1 MPGGILYCGRVTPS
15 RPGRPG
21 HDNAGGRAHSH
32 GHGHSHDLSA
42 IAASFSPLARWVVI
56 GALSLIGL
64 GVAAGAM
71 VLWPSYSDHP
81 IPTQFRSADGGS
93 ITTVDAEIFEQRR
106 ANCLNPLSGTVQDTA
121 DIAVE
126 NEGVGPC
133 IQNIV
138 KLTSGQHKGRFT
150 LLEVPTNRAQSGQ
163 GPDSVAIDERTLD
176 DPQPGQPTLHVGDK
190 IRVAVTPTPD
200 GGVRYG
206 FFDFRRGT
214 ATILWAIAF
223 VAAIVLVAS
232 WRGLRSI
239 IGLVFAFAVLGFF
252 TLPAILEGSSPVA
265 VAVVSSAVILFVVLY
280 LAHGVSMR
288 TSSALLGTLVSLFL
302 AGALSALAIT
312 TMNLTG
318 LSGDQTM
325 NLQVYQGSIS
335 ISGLLLA
342 GFIIGALGVLNDVTI
357 TQASAAFELAA
368 AGEPS
373 RLATFRAAMR
383 VGRDHI
389 ASTVYTLIFAYAGSA
404 LPLLLL
410 FSVAQQPFGSLVTT
424 DAVAVELGRSFVGG
438 IAIALSVPLTT
449 AIAAAL
455 TTPGADDH
463 DGHHHDGHHHD
474 DDHHDPESERRGPDQ
489 ADEST
494 AGTKTPAAPPS
505 HTPAPAAPAANVPR
519 AASPGI
525 RPAAPGDRPRSAT
538 PGRPNTSP
546 VAGTPGN
553 RPARPPAQATPPPA
567 TPPQRPAQQLPPLRQ
582 TPPPRQSSPEPP
594 PGGRPAA
601 EQPPAPQPHAP
612 QPPAPQPPAPRRPGR
627 HSRPD

>member
-1 MPGGILYCGRVTPS
+1 MTPS
-15 RPGRPG
+15 RPARPG
-21 HDNAGGRAHSH
+21 NRSSDPEHGHAGGHDHAGGHSH
-32 GHGHSHDLSA
+32 SHGHSHDLSA
-42 IAASFSPLARWVVI
+42 IAANFSPLARYIVI

-64 GVAAGAM
+64 AVVAGAV
-71 VLWPSYSDHP
+71 VLWPSYTDHP
-81 IPTQFRSADGGS
+81 IPTQFRAADGGS
-93 ITTVDAEIFEQRR
+93 IVTVDAEIFEQQR

-121 DIAVE
+121 DIALE
-126 NEGVGPC
+126 NPGAGPC

-163 GPDSVAIDERTLD
+163 GPDSTAVDKDMLD
-176 DPQPGQPTLHVGDK
+176 DPQPGQPTLHLGDK

-200 GGVRYG
+200 GSIRYS

-214 ATILWAIAF
+214 PTIIWAIAF
-223 VAAIVLVAS
+223 FAAIVLVAS

-239 IGLVFAFAVLGFF
+239 LGLVFAFAVLGFF

-265 VAVVSSAVILFVVLY
+265 VAVVSSAAILFVVLY

-288 TSSALLGTLVSLFL
+288 TSSALLGTLVSLFV
-302 AGALSALAIT
+302 AGALLALAIT
-312 TMNLTG
+312 TMHLTG

-325 NLQVYQGSIS
+325 NLQLYQGSIS

-455 TTPGADDH
+455 TSPGGASADTHTPHTDDPMETEV
-463 DGHHHDGHHHD
+463 DRA
-474 DDHHDPESERRGPDQ
+474 E
-489 ADEST
+489 
-494 AGTKTPAAPPS
+494 PAAGRPAPAPRPAAS
-505 HTPAPAAPAANVPR
+505 HGPAAPAR
-519 AASPGI
+519 GTPG
-525 RPAAPGDRPRSAT
+525 REPRSAPPHKPSPHNLSART
-538 PGRPNTSP
+538 APPDP
-546 VAGTPGN
+546 VAGTRRGPQASVPPGN
-553 RPARPPAQATPPPA
+553 RPSAPRPQGPAARPVV
-567 TPPQRPAQQLPPLRQ
+567 TPPQPE
-582 TPPPRQSSPEPP
+582 SGPEP
-594 PGGRPAA
+594 
-601 EQPPAPQPHAP
+601 
-612 QPPAPQPPAPRRPGR
+612 RRAPGR